1 MKENIKEDSQLA
13 DITIDRLRQQILK
26 ERGLIPPKPKKV
38 KLPLPKIEEDLTTTE
53 NVPLLP
59 KMKYI
64 EVKYGVKVRIDIF
77 IGSINDVCSRYKWEI
92 DRSTISRWR
101 KYMRQYLVEAIR

>member
-1 MKENIKEDSQLA
+1 LA
-13 DITIDRLRQQILK
+13 EVSTDKLRQRILK

-38 KLPLPKIEEDLTTTE
+38 KLPIIQPEPDITITE
-53 NVPLLP
+53 NIPLLP

-64 EVKYGVKVRIDIF
+64 EAKYNIKVKTDIF
-77 IGSINDVCSRYKWEI
+77 IGSINDVCSRYGWEI

-101 KYMRQYLVEAIR
+101 RYLKRFLMEAIR

>member
-1 MKENIKEDSQLA
+1 MT
-13 DITIDRLRQQILK
+13 DIPIARLRQQILK
-26 ERGLIPPKPKKV
+26 ERGLVPPKQKKIKV
-38 KLPLPKIEEDLTTTE
+38 PVDKPTAEDPTTTE

-64 EVKYGVKVRIDIF
+64 EAKYNVKVRIDIF
-77 IGSINDVCSRYKWEI
+77 RGSINDVCSRYQWEI

-101 KYMRQYLVEAIR
+101 KYMRRYIIGGIRR

>member
-1 MKENIKEDSQLA
+1 MAEVSTDK
-13 DITIDRLRQQILK
+13 LRQQILK

-38 KLPLPKIEEDLTTTE
+38 KLPIVQPEEDITTIE
-53 NVPLLP
+53 NIPLLP

-64 EVKYGVKVRIDIF
+64 EAKYNVKVKTDIF
-77 IGSINDVCSRYKWEI
+77 IGSINDVCQRYKWEV

-101 KYMRQYLVEAIR
+101 RYLKRFLMEAIK

>member
-1 MKENIKEDSQLA
+1 MAEVSTAK
-13 DITIDRLRQQILK
+13 LRHQILK

-38 KLPLPKIEEDLTTTE
+38 KLPIIQPEEDLTTME
-53 NVPLLP
+53 NIPLLP

-64 EVKYGVKVRIDIF
+64 EAKYNIKVRTDIF
-77 IGSINDVCSRYKWEI
+77 IGSINDVCSRYGWEV

-101 KYMRQYLVEAIR
+101 KYLRMYILEVIKK

>member
-1 MKENIKEDSQLA
+1 MAEVSTIKL
-13 DITIDRLRQQILK
+13 RLQILK
-26 ERGLIPPKPKKV
+26 ERGLIPPKPKKI
-38 KLPLPKIEEDLTTTE
+38 KLPIIQPEQDITTME

-64 EVKYGVKVRIDIF
+64 EVKYNVKVRIDIF
-77 IGSINDVCSRYKWEI
+77 IGSINDVCSRYQWEI

-101 KYMRQYLVEAIR
+101 KYMKRFLMEAIR

>member
-1 MKENIKEDSQLA
+1 MSEVPTA
-13 DITIDRLRQQILK
+13 RLRQRILK

-38 KLPLPKIEEDLTTTE
+38 KLPINHEPEDLTIIE
-53 NVPLLP
+53 NIPLLP

-64 EVKYGVKVRIDIF
+64 EAKYNIKVKTDIF

-101 KYMRQYLVEAIR
+101 RYLKRFLMEAIR

>member
-1 MKENIKEDSQLA
+1 MSEVPVA
-13 DITIDRLRQQILK
+13 RLRQQILK

-38 KLPLPKIEEDLTTTE
+38 KLPIIQPEEDITTME

-59 KMKYI
+59 KMLYI
-64 EVKYGVKVRIDIF
+64 EAKYKVKVKIDIF
-77 IGSINDVCSRYKWEI
+77 IGSINDVCSRYGWEI

-101 KYMRQYLVEAIR
+101 KYMRRFLMEAIK

>member
-1 MKENIKEDSQLA
+1 LAEVSIIK
-13 DITIDRLRQQILK
+13 LRQKILK
-26 ERGLIPPKPKKV
+26 GRGLVPPKPKKV
-38 KLPLPKIEEDLTTTE
+38 KLPIVHPEEDLTTME

-64 EVKYGVKVRIDIF
+64 EAKYNIKVKTDIF
-77 IGSINDVCSRYKWEI
+77 IGSINDVCSRYGWEI

-101 KYMRQYLVEAIR
+101 RYLKRFLMEAIR

>member
-1 MKENIKEDSQLA
+1 MA
-13 DITIDRLRQQILK
+13 DISTIKLRHQILK
-26 ERGLIPPKPKKV
+26 ERGLIPPTPKRI
-38 KLPLPKIEEDLTTTE
+38 KLPIIYPEQDITTMEEF
-53 NVPLLP
+53 PMLP

-64 EVKYGVKVRIDIF
+64 EVKYKVKIKIDIF

-101 KYMRQYLVEAIR
+101 KYMKRFLMEAIR

>member
-1 MKENIKEDSQLA
+1 MTEVSTAQLR
-13 DITIDRLRQQILK
+13 IQIMK

-38 KLPLPKIEEDLTTTE
+38 KVPTNHEPEDLTIIE
-53 NVPLLP
+53 NIPLLP

-64 EVKYGVKVRIDIF
+64 EAKYNVKVRTDVF
-77 IGSINDVCSRYKWEI
+77 IGSINDVCQRYKWEV

-101 KYMRQYLVEAIR
+101 RYLRRFLMEVIR